1 MLLFLS
7 AEIFQIPI
15 FLSEQ
20 EARQTVTG
28 ASAEGGGKC
37 FIWYFRKGHKKYFI
51 IGLVTTH
58 CKCIMEIPR
67 SKQ

>member
-28 ASAEGGGKC
+28 ASAEGGGKW
-37 FIWYFRKGHKKYFI
+37 FIWYFRKGHKNI
-51 IGLVTTH
+51 LSLVWLQH
-58 CKCIMEIPR
+58 IV
-67 SKQ
+67 SA